1 MAVAALDDRWLAK
14 AILENPHIAVIV
26 TGVDGVIRLFN
37 KGAENLTGYKAEEIV
52 GKMKGIALMD
62 SQDVEKHAEELR
74 KLYGVPVGPGRE
86 GVISGPLLTGEP
98 EEHVWTFVRKDGS
111 GYKGLMSLRI
121 LRDDKGE
128 MQGFLAV
135 SIPVP
140 QEIVEKLG

>member
-1 MAVAALDDRWLAK
+1 MAVAALDDRWLVK

-26 TGVDGVIRLFN
+26 TSVDGVIRVFS
-37 KGAENLTGYKAEEIV
+37 KGAENLTGYKAEDTV

-62 SQDVEKHAEELR
+62 TKDVERHAEELR

-98 EEHVWTFVRKDGS
+98 EEHVWTFLRKDGS

-140 QEIVEKLG
+140 QEIAEKLG